1 MKNSAES
8 LEMDKNAKI
17 ALLVVTMAIFTDM
30 LVYTTIVP
38 VLPKYATGLGVS
50 QQLIGVVFASYAVVF
65 LAATPLVGV
74 FSDKYGPR
82 KPMILGL
89 AGLFLST
96 LLFAC
101 AGNIEPLIIVRAL
114 QGLSAAAT
122 WTAGLALIADVF
134 PSSQR
139 QQAAGMALVG
149 SFAGTLIAPSFGGLL
164 YDAGGYLLP
173 FLVAAGLVLVDG
185 LARVFLLRDPPVR
198 GTEKKP
204 ALSSLVKDW
213 AIILFAGVIT
223 LTAGISG
230 MLGPTIPLFLQ
241 SHLQSSPGAIGLLF
255 GVVSVAGLI
264 FSPLSYL
271 ITGRFGRR
279 RVVVIGLIIAAVLL
293 PAPTLSNSYVAGAA
307 IMFVIGAV
315 IAVVLSSVPQEMND
329 IVERKGT
336 SGFGAVSAIYSLA
349 LSFGMMARPVA
360 GSFGLMT
367 AMLIGGCAMV
377 VYALAPAAGSHTM
390 DHDQEVINVVSA

>member
-1 MKNSAES
+1 MKNTGEGFK
-8 LEMDKNAKI
+8 MDKNAKI
-17 ALLVVTMAIFTDM
+17 ALLVVTLAIFTDM
-30 LVYTTIVP
+30 LVYTMIVP

-50 QQLIGVVFASYAVVF
+50 QQLIGIMFASYAVVF

-74 FSDKYGPR
+74 LSDKYGRR

-101 AGNIEPLIIVRAL
+101 AGNIELLIIARAL

-139 QQAAGMALVG
+139 QQAAGMALMG
-149 SFAGTLIAPSFGGLL
+149 SFAGTLIGPSFGGLL

-198 GTEKKP
+198 GAEKKP
-204 ALSSLVKDW
+204 ALSSLVKDR

-230 MLGPTIPLFLQ
+230 MLEPTLPLYLQ
-241 SHLQSSPGAIGLLF
+241 SHLQASPGAIGLLF
-255 GVVSVAGLI
+255 GVVSIAGLI

-279 RVVVIGLIIAAVLL
+279 RVVIVGLVVAAIML
-293 PAPTLSNSYVAGAA
+293 PALTLPGSYIAEAA
-307 IMFVIGAV
+307 IMFAIGAV
-315 IAVVLSSVPQEMND
+315 IAVVLASVPQEMND
-329 IVERKGT
+329 IVERKGN

-349 LSFGMMARPVA
+349 LSFGMMAGPVAGGLLA
-360 GSFGLMT
+360 GSFGLTT

-377 VYALAPAAGSHTM
+377 AYALSWPPAAATAN
-390 DHDQEVINVVSA
+390 QKP